1 MIDAYRGSAAP
12 TSGGSGAPD
21 ALPDSLPAAPLPTV
35 RPSVALLTDRYE
47 LTMLQ
52 AALADG
58 TAHRHCVFEVFT
70 RRLPAGRRYGV
81 LAGTGRVLEAL
92 PHFRFRDAEL
102 DYLERTGV
110 VDDRT
115 LDFLRGYRFTGTIL
129 GYAEGEIFFPGS
141 PVLQVE
147 GTFAEAVLLET
158 LVLSIL
164 NYDSAVASA
173 ASRMTSAAVDRPCL
187 EMGSRRAHEQ
197 AAVAA
202 ARAAVVGGFAGSSNL
217 EAGLRYGIDT
227 IGTAAHAFTLLHD
240 DEPSAFASQVA
251 SLGPGT
257 TLLVD
262 TYDVRRGVEH
272 AVAAAGTGLG
282 AVRLDSGDLG
292 GLAVEVRRQL
302 DDLGATGTKIVVT
315 SDLDEHAIAGLA
327 AMPVDVYGVGTSLVT
342 GSGAPT
348 CGMVYKLVAR
358 ADSSGVL
365 QPVAKASANKHSH
378 GGRKAAARRYDADG
392 RAVEEVV
399 VGGPDDRVV
408 AWAPGQAVDEAAGDG
423 VPADPDGERG
433 DLRPLLVPLVVDGAV
448 DSRWVGA
455 YGVQN
460 AARHHLQARAEL
472 PRGARRLS
480 VGDPAI
486 PTVDLTLG

>member
-1 MIDAYRGSAAP
+1 MP
-12 TSGGSGAPD
+12 T
-21 ALPDSLPAAPLPTV
+21 L
-35 RPSVALLTDRYE
+35 RPSLALLTDRYE
-47 LTMLQ
+47 LTMLA

-58 TAHRHCVFEVFT
+58 TAHRHSVFEVFT
-70 RRLPAGRRYGV
+70 RRLPPGRRYGV

-92 PHFRFRDAEL
+92 PAFRFGDAEL
-102 DYLERTGV
+102 AFLERQQV

-115 LDFLRGYRFTGTIL
+115 LDFLRGFRFTGTIT
-129 GYAEGEIFFPGS
+129 GYAEGETFFPGS
-141 PVLQVE
+141 PVMQVE

-164 NYDSAVASA
+164 NHDSAVASA
-173 ASRMTSAAVDRPCL
+173 ASRMTSAAVDRPVM

-202 ARAAVVGGFAGSSNL
+202 ARAAVVGGFVGTSNL
-217 EAGLRYGIDT
+217 EAGYRYGLET
-227 IGTAAHAFTLLHD
+227 IGTAAHSFTLLHD
-240 DEPSAFASQVA
+240 DEESAFASQVA
-251 SLGPGT
+251 WHGVGT

-272 AVAAAGTGLG
+272 AIAAGGTGLG

-292 GLAVEVRRQL
+292 ALAVEVRHQL
-302 DDLGATGTKIVVT
+302 DELGATGTKIVVT

-327 AMPVDVYGVGTSLVT
+327 AAPVDSYGVGTALVT

-358 ADSSGVL
+358 ADSSGVMR
-365 QPVAKASANKHSH
+365 PVAKTSTRKSSS
-378 GGRKAAARRYDADG
+378 GGRKAAARRLDEDG
-392 RAVEEVV
+392 RAVEEVLLT
-399 VGGPDDRVV
+399 GPDEDVV
-408 AWAPGQAVDEAAGDG
+408 TWE
-423 VPADPDGERG
+423 PDGENAASVRR
-433 DLRPLLVPLVVDGAV
+433 LHVPLVTDGAV

-460 AARHHLQARAEL
+460 AAERHRVSRSEL

-480 VGDPAI
+480 HGEPAI
-486 PTVDLTLG
+486 PTVEVSLDPRG